1 MPNGKIITK
10 NNILYYNNQEI
21 PTYDSIRSL
30 RGQLLTSTTQTLTND
45 VAVKFYVPSALNSY
59 SKFFIHII
67 IPYTPASSSI
77 SQYRYWLWMDDGVM
91 IDGEYLYH
99 DRHYQHLVINL
110 YDNIYYN
117 ALSNMSNNYVT
128 IKIRT
133 LNDINT
139 QQIVFKFGI
148 FA

>member
-1 MPNGKIITK
+1 MPDGKIITK

-30 RGQLLTSTTQTLTND
+30 RGQLLTSTTQTLIND

-77 SQYRYWLWMDDGVM
+77 SQYRYWLWINDSTM
-91 IDGEYLYH
+91 IDGQDLYS
-99 DRHYQHLVINL
+99 DTYYQRLTTNL
-110 YDNIYYN
+110 CDNIYHN
-117 ALSNMSNNYVT
+117 ALNNMSNNYVT
-128 IKIRT
+128 VKIRT